1 MFTEFLEGC
10 EELFLLKMSTLLQI
24 NITMFCFRRNVNGPI
39 SFAHQLR
46 QNTSNVSLIMMAHLN
61 TKQKTFKN
69 EVGVELLDE
78 SYYWKKKQIQR
89 VHASC

>member
-1 MFTEFLEGC
+1 
-10 EELFLLKMSTLLQI
+10 MSTLLQI
-24 NITMFCFRRNVNGPI
+24 NITMFCFRRNANDPI

-46 QNTSNVSLIMMAHLN
+46 QNNVSLIMMAHLN
-61 TKQKTFKN
+61 TKQKTSKN

>member
-1 MFTEFLEGC
+1 
-10 EELFLLKMSTLLQI
+10 MSTLLQI
-24 NITMFCFRRNVNGPI
+24 NITMFWIRWNANGPI

-46 QNTSNVSLIMMAHLN
+46 LNTSNVGLITMAHLN
-61 TKQKTFKN
+61 TKQKTFRN
-69 EVGVELLDE
+69 EVGEELLYE